1 MKITFGKKFATSACA
16 VAVSMGIFAPAAQ
29 AAEYDSMSS
38 SLLGSSSSL
47 LGSSLPNLGSP
58 NIPNIPLPNIPNIPS
73 PNPNPNQNPS
83 PRVNVDQVKSQIV
96 NETNN
101 FRINNDP
108 DPVIIKVSQNSQ
120 IQNGAQAW
128 ADEMA
133 RTGVVKH
140 DPHIHDVNSSL
151 YENIHIT
158 TNPNLTAKGV
168 VNSWAGSPGHRK
180 NMLAA
185 TNQMGV
191 GIARGSNGTWYVV
204 ARYKYDFNTNDTYL
218 RNKFQ

>member
-29 AAEYDSMSS
+29 AVEYDSMSS

-47 LGSSLPNLGSP
+47 LGSFLPDLVSPNTP
-58 NIPNIPLPNIPNIPS
+58 NIPNIPGT
-73 PNPNPNQNPS
+73 NPA

-108 DPVIIKVSQNSQ
+108 DPVIIKAFQNSQ

-140 DPHIHDVNSSL
+140 DPHIHDVDSSL

>member
-47 LGSSLPNLGSP
+47 LGSFLPDLVSPNTP
-58 NIPNIPLPNIPNIPS
+58 NIPNIPGT
-73 PNPNPNQNPS
+73 NPA

-108 DPVIIKVSQNSQ
+108 DPVIIKAFQNSQ

-140 DPHIHDVNSSL
+140 DPHIHDVDSSL

>member
-1 MKITFGKKFATSACA
+1 MKIAFGKKFATSACA
-16 VAVSMGIFAPAAQ
+16 VAVSMGILAPVAQ

-38 SLLGSSSSL
+38 SLLGGSSSL
-47 LGSSLPNLGSP
+47 LGSSIPNLGSP
-58 NIPNIPLPNIPNIPS
+58 NIPLPNIPETPNIPV
-73 PNPNPNQNPS
+73 PTPTPTPTPKPS
-83 PRVNVDQVKSQIV
+83 VNVEQVRSQIV

-108 DPVIIKVSQNSQ
+108 DPVIIKAFQNSQ
-120 IQNGAQAW
+120 IQKGAQAW

-133 RTGVVKH
+133 RTGVIKH
-140 DPHIHDVNSSL
+140 DPHIHDVDSSL
-151 YENIHIT
+151 YENIHVST
-158 TNPNLTAKGV
+158 YPNLTAKDV

-204 ARYKYDFNTNDTYL
+204 ARYKYDFNADNVYL

>member
-47 LGSSLPNLGSP
+47 LGSFLPDLVSPNTP
-58 NIPNIPLPNIPNIPS
+58 NIPNIPGTNLA
-73 PNPNPNQNPS
+73 

-140 DPHIHDVNSSL
+140 DPHIHDVDSSL

>member
-16 VAVSMGIFAPAAQ
+16 VAVSMGIFAPSAQ

-47 LGSSLPNLGSP
+47 LGSFLPDLVSPNTP
-58 NIPNIPLPNIPNIPS
+58 NIPNIPGTNLA
-73 PNPNPNQNPS
+73 

-108 DPVIIKVSQNSQ
+108 DPVIIKAFQNSQ

-140 DPHIHDVNSSL
+140 DPHIHDVDSSL